1 MVATAARVK
10 VTGSGMNRELSKL
23 SIPIAAR
30 LSAVATINGLT
41 FWEDGT
47 GMRGDGGGMRGKESV
62 EESMS
67 VCEKVLVFK
76 IFTMSTH
83 THLYND
89 SI

>member
-1 MVATAARVK
+1 
-10 VTGSGMNRELSKL
+10 MNRELSKL

-47 GMRGDGGGMRGKESV
+47 GMRGDGGGIKMRGKESV
-62 EESMS
+62 KESMS
-67 VCEKVLVFK
+67 VCEKMLVFK